1 MIKAIKVL
9 LLCIIGY
16 IVYSCVSSWID
27 DNNRE
32 DMVNKLS
39 SEYKEALKTDDF
51 EKAHN
56 VLDEI
61 YTFYNDIAGKPEHS
75 MWDGYE
81 SFEEKYRPVSILVCD
96 AIKSIYSKEIIY
108 LSSLEEDH
116 WERILYLLSEVKS
129 IGNRY
134 DEDASLEPV
143 DEIYARSYRDYVEA
157 YNSLCNQCLDL
168 AINNGNKSAA
178 QKVMRHYL
186 KNIKKVDWYGGIE
199 YSETDINAAQKKYK
213 EAFEEGDLEHGNE

>member
-61 YTFYNDIAGKPEHS
+61 YTFYNDIAGKPERS
-75 MWDGYE
+75 EWDGYDRW
-81 SFEEKYRPVSILVCD
+81 EEKLRPATVLVCD
-96 AIKSIYSKEIIY
+96 AIKNIYSKEIIY

-116 WERILYLLSEVKS
+116 WNRILYLLSEIKS
-129 IGNRY
+129 IGKRY
-134 DEDASLEPV
+134 DENADISRLDV
-143 DEIYARSYRDYVEA
+143 IYAKSYRDYVEV
-157 YNSLCNQCLDL
+157 YNFLCNQCLDL
-168 AINNGNKSAA
+168 AINNDNKSVA
-178 QKVMRHYL
+178 KKILRYYL
-186 KNIKKVDWYGGIE
+186 KNIKEVSWGSIE
-199 YSETDINAAQKKYK
+199 YSETDINTALKKYK
-213 EAFEEGDLEHGNE
+213 EAFGEGDLEHGSD